1 MEFNEL
7 LKSRRSIRLYKNEQV
22 KLETIK
28 AIINDSVLAPSAG
41 NEQPCK
47 FIIVNNK
54 VLIDRISD
62 NCKSNI
68 LERIAANPNDYAKKY
83 ENMLLQDSFNIFY
96 NAPSLVYILGEAKLK
111 NLYVDCALVASYFMM
126 SASSRGLG
134 TCWINFG
141 KEIRDPEI
149 LSNLGIT
156 ENYQIVAP
164 IILGY
169 PLNIPQIPKRN
180 KVEIINTIT

>member
-7 LKSRRSIRLYKNEQV
+7 LKYRRSIRLYKEDQV
-22 KLETIK
+22 HLEIIK
-28 AIINDSVLAPSAG
+28 AIINDSILAPSAG

-47 FIIVNNK
+47 FIIVNNRD
-54 VLIDRISD
+54 LMNRISN

-83 ENMLLQDSFNIFY
+83 ENMLLKDSFNIFY
-96 NAPSLVYILGEAKLK
+96 NAPSLVFILGEANLK
-111 NLYVDCALVASYFMM
+111 NLFVDCALVASYFMM
-126 SASSRGLG
+126 SASARGLG

-141 KEIRDPEI
+141 TEIRDPEI
-149 LSNLGIT
+149 LSNLGIK
-156 ENYQIVAP
+156 ENHQIVAP

-169 PLNIPQIPKRN
+169 PLNIPKIPKRN
-180 KVEIINTIT
+180 EVEIINTIT